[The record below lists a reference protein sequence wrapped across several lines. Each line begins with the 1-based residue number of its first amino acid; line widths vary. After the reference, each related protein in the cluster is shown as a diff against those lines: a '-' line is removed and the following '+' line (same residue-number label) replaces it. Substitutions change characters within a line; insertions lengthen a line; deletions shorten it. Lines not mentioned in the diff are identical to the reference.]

1 MLALSGKGQQATMS
15 REGIIE
21 RVRLAMFVTNH
32 GWRSVVTSFV
42 DNPRFR
48 WQIGLQVPERLLIA
62 PQDLRTGDPTIASEV
77 YAGEFSFAGK
87 VVVTDGRSPFEM
99 TPPSREWAE
108 ELLGFGW
115 LRHLRAAGTSI
126 ARVNARSLV
135 GDWIALQGRG
145 HPVAWAPEILTRR
158 LISWLTQAPLIL
170 QDTDHAFYR
179 AFLRS
184 IFRQLRYLRRTAFKA
199 RDGYPRLLAA
209 IALALA
215 GLCIAGEPRLLKRAT
230 KRLSDELERQILP
243 DGGHIGRNP
252 AILIEL
258 LLDLL
263 PLRQAYDA
271 RGVTTPPALL
281 NAIDRI
287 MPMLRFFRHGDGAFA
302 QFNGCGATAADSLA
316 TVLAYDDARGTPV
329 ANAPHSG
336 YQRLETPK
344 SVVIADTGRPPPYSL
359 SSDAHAGC
367 LSFEFSHARHRIIVN
382 CGEPATNRKAWQRVA
397 RATAAHSTA
406 EVNDA
411 SSCRFMRETRFSRF
425 SGTPMVAG
433 PRDVRVSRT
442 ERDGA
447 LFVRASHDG
456 YAARY
461 GLIHQR
467 SWLLAKDG
475 NRLDGEDVF
484 MPVGNKK
491 TFRQGRDY
499 FAIRF
504 HLHPNIKAS
513 RLADGCT
520 VLLVLPQ
527 QSWLFSAPD
536 SQVMIEESVFLS
548 ASDGPRRTSQIVI
561 TGEIKRSP
569 RSVWMFVRAETPHA
583 ERKEAAPPEL
593 PL

>member
-1 MLALSGKGQQATMS
+1 MS
-15 REGIIE
+15 REGIAE

-32 GWRSVVTSFV
+32 GWRGIVTRLV

-99 TPPSREWAE
+99 TPPTREWAE

-135 GDWIALQGRG
+135 ADWIALQGRG
-145 HPVAWAPEILTRR
+145 HPIAWQPEVLTRR

-170 QDTDHAFYR
+170 QDADHAFYR

-184 IFRQLRYLRRTAFKA
+184 ISRQLRYLRRTAFKA

-209 IALALA
+209 IAIALA
-215 GLCIAGEPRLLKRAT
+215 GLCIAGEPRLVKRGT
-230 KRLSDELERQILP
+230 KRLADELERQILP
-243 DGGHIGRNP
+243 DGGHISRNP
-252 AILIEL
+252 AVLIEL

-263 PLRQAYDA
+263 PLRQAYEA
-271 RGVTTPPALL
+271 RSVSAPAALH

-302 QFNGCGATAADSLA
+302 QFNGAGATPADSLA

-336 YQRLETPK
+336 YQRIEAAR
-344 SVVIADTGRPPPYSL
+344 SIVIADTGRPPPFAL
-359 SSDAHAGC
+359 SSEAHAGC
-367 LSFEFSHARHRIIVN
+367 LSFEFSSSRSRIIVN
-382 CGEPATNRKAWQRVA
+382 CGMPSANRKAWQRVA

-406 EVNDA
+406 ELNET
-411 SSCRFMRETRFSRF
+411 SSCRFLRETRFSRF
-425 SGTPMVAG
+425 SGTPIVAG

-461 GLIHQR
+461 GIIHQR
-467 SWLLAKDG
+467 SWLLSRDG

-484 MPVGNKK
+484 LPAGGKK
-491 TFRQGRDY
+491 AFRNARDY

-504 HLHPNIKAS
+504 HLHPSVKAS

-527 QSWLFSAPD
+527 QSWLFSAPE
-536 SQVMIEESVFLS
+536 SRVSVEESVFLS
-548 ASDGPRRTSQIVI
+548 AADGPRRSNQIVI
-561 TGEIKRSP
+561 SGEVKRTP
-569 RSVWMFVRAETPHA
+569 RSVWTVLRTETPPA
-583 ERKEAAPPEL
+583 ERREPSSGPQL